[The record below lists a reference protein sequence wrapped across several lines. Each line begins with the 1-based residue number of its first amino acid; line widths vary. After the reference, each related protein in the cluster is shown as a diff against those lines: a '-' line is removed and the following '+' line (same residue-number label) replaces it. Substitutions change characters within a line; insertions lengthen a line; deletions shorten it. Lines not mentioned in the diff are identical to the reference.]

1 MFARSQTVDRFNKT
15 SVSALVAPSNSTLM
29 VLHSEGKP
37 SDDNIKHFLFDVS
50 DLYMKARFS
59 SYVHIAA
66 VPASAPQTW
75 RAAMQHERHFS

>member
-1 MFARSQTVDRFNKT
+1 MDRFNKT

-50 DLYMKARFS
+50 DLYMKVSGNVLAC
-59 SYVHIAA
+59 
-66 VPASAPQTW
+66 SAHKYT
-75 RAAMQHERHFS
+75 